1 MSVSPLAYPPMKV
14 SASGLPVELALCE
27 DLNFGH
33 LRISAEAL
41 WLSLCS
47 DRVQNTEPS
56 DWVTNNGR
64 HEPSQKLKAQKSLPA
79 AGAG

>member
-14 SASGLPVELALCE
+14 SASGLPVELTPCE
-27 DLNFGH
+27 ALNFDH
-33 LRISAEAL
+33 LRISAEDL

-47 DRVQNTEPS
+47 DRVPNTQPS
-56 DWVTNNGR
+56 GWVTNNGR